1 MGDEQM
7 SLTLYYAPG
16 ACSLVPHVALEEA
29 GAAFDTV
36 RLSLADGDQRKPDY
50 LVVNPKGRVPT
61 LVVSGRSLTE
71 VIAILT
77 YLDRRFPG
85 ADILPGPD
93 PYLTGR
99 AYEVMSWF
107 ASTVHV
113 AFAQITRAER
123 YADDPHVK
131 SALAAPG
138 RERFVRALDAI
149 ETLAASK
156 DAWLV
161 GNAFSAVDA
170 YALVI
175 RRWAERIGVDLSA
188 YPAWT
193 AKADRALQRPSVVRA
208 LAHESA
214 PVSAVAA

>member
-1 MGDEQM
+1 MG
-7 SLTLYYAPG
+7 LTLYYAPG

-36 RLSLADGDQRKPDY
+36 RLILAEGDQRKPDY
-50 LVVNPKGRVPT
+50 LALNPKGRVPT
-61 LVVSGRSLTE
+61 LLVDGEPLTE
-71 VIAILT
+71 VIAIVT
-77 YLDRRFPG
+77 YLDRRFATAG
-85 ADILPGPD
+85 ILPGHD
-93 PYLTGR
+93 PLLLAR
-99 AYEVMSWF
+99 AYEVMTWL

-123 YADDPHVK
+123 YADDPDIK
-131 SALAAPG
+131 AALAAPG
-138 RERFVRALDAI
+138 RQRFIRALDGLEA
-149 ETLAASK
+149 LAAHK

-161 GNAFSAVDA
+161 GETFTAVDS
-170 YALVI
+170 YALVV

-193 AKADRALQRPSVVRA
+193 AKGDRALARPSVVRV

-214 PVSAVAA
+214 PQSAVAA